1 MNEGLTDRLS
11 RWIHPLPGRDIP
23 PFSGARI
30 AAMKISARN
39 QLRGTVEEIVRGVIT
54 AKVSV
59 RVGENLIESV
69 ITLQSADEMGI
80 KKGDTITALIK
91 STEVLLMTD

>member
-1 MNEGLTDRLS
+1 MHDERIAIAILVSGRNR
-11 RWIHPLPGRDIP
+11 HPANV
-23 PFSGARI
+23 SGARI

-69 ITLQSADEMGI
+69 ITLQSVDEMGI
-80 KKGDTITALIK
+80 KKGDTVTALIK
-91 STEVLLMTD
+91 STEVLLMAD

>member
-1 MNEGLTDRLS
+1 MHDERIAIAILVS
-11 RWIHPLPGRDIP
+11 AEIDIP
-23 PFSGARI
+23 ANVSGARI

-54 AKVSV
+54 ARVSV
-59 RVGENLIESV
+59 RVGQNLIESV
-69 ITLQSADEMGI
+69 ITLQSVDEMGI
-80 KKGDTITALIK
+80 KQGDTVTALIK

>member
-1 MNEGLTDRLS
+1 
-11 RWIHPLPGRDIP
+11 
-23 PFSGARI
+23 
-30 AAMKISARN
+30 MKISARN

-69 ITLQSADEMGI
+69 ITLQSVDEMGI
-80 KKGDTITALIK
+80 KKGDTVIAVIK
-91 STEVLLMTD
+91 STEVLIMTD